1 MLYSLFFDFSRS
13 LLSVADFSP
22 RQLLHFCY
30 YCRRTSRDT
39 RSYNRPIKYSIR
51 RLSLPAPDI
60 LTVHFFAH
68 HQPCCWTFLLST
80 FLASIDSRA
89 ETMRLGMLAL
99 PSTYFEVCWDNSA
112 LWSLLLPFSYDIQ
125 GQSTLPYLLLR
136 STWIDCEPSTWHH
149 LSTRMRT

>member
-68 HQPCCWTFLLST
+68 HQPRCWTFLLST
-80 FLASIDSRA
+80 FLASTHARKQCDSECWLYRRR
-89 ETMRLGMLAL
+89 TSKYVGTTQHSGR
-99 PSTYFEVCWDNSA
+99 STIV
-112 LWSLLLPFSYDIQ
+112 
-125 GQSTLPYLLLR
+125 LLR
-136 STWIDCEPSTWHH
+136 YTGTINSSLPLITVYLDR
-149 LSTRMRT
+149 L